1 MLYRYTTIIL
11 GIVIVAGCS
20 AKGSAIAPVE
30 DRTAASS
37 VGHGSRAAQQP
48 IAAQP
53 DTVEISPYVA
63 SPVPTPAPAPI
74 TPASSPASPQ
84 PDKVSSAVNSLV
96 SIANANMQGGQYDK
110 AANSLERALRY
121 DQKNATLWHRL
132 AEVNLFQRDYAQ
144 AESKALKSNAL
155 AEGDKSLMARNW
167 RLISK
172 ARRLQGNVTGADEAE
187 AKAYQLSK

>member
-30 DRTAASS
+30 DRTATSGA
-37 VGHGSRAAQQP
+37 SRAAQQP

-53 DTVEISPYVA
+53 DAVEISPYVA
-63 SPVPTPAPAPI
+63 SPVPTPVPAPI
-74 TPASSPASPQ
+74 TSPAPGPASPQ

-155 AEGDKSLMARNW
+155 ADGDKSLMAQNW

-187 AKAYQLSK
+187 VRAYQLSK